1 MERSSERNTRGW
13 AILLTNVGTA
23 AVLLLSWHYGS
34 RSYDPR
40 GVLFPSPWH
49 TFATLWQEL
58 HVWLP
63 HAAITYFAM
72 ISSVIIALALA
83 IPVAFCMLVS
93 QNVRHSMQTMFLV
106 VQCLP
111 LFVLAP
117 ILVMLFGWSQWNI
130 LIPATLMVLF
140 PLSINLYKGISSV
153 PEGYLEL
160 FKSHCASS
168 WITFWKLRLPFA
180 AGHLFAG
187 LRLGVA
193 TAGMAVSAA
202 EFSGAQEGLGVLLQE
217 ARRDFDLPLAFCGIV
232 GLAAGIGALY
242 LLVVAMERL
251 LCPWRKHVATSS

>member
-1 MERSSERNTRGW
+1 MERSEHRARGYL
-13 AILLTNVGTA
+13 AILAQAITA
-23 AVLLLSWHYGS
+23 LLLLLAWHYGS
-34 RSYDPR
+34 RSYDPH

-49 TFATLWQEL
+49 TFATLWHEQ

-63 HAAITYFAM
+63 HAAVTYFAM
-72 ISSVIIALALA
+72 LSSVAIALIMA

-140 PLSINLYKGISSV
+140 PLSINLYKGVNSV
-153 PEGYLEL
+153 PQGYLEL
-160 FKSHCASS
+160 FKSHCASN
-168 WITFWKLRLPFA
+168 WVTFWKLRLPFA
-180 AGHLFAG
+180 TGHLFAG

-232 GLAAGIGALY
+232 SLAVGIGAMY
-242 LLVVAMERL
+242 LMVVAMERL
-251 LCPWRKHVATSS
+251 LCPWRRHVATST